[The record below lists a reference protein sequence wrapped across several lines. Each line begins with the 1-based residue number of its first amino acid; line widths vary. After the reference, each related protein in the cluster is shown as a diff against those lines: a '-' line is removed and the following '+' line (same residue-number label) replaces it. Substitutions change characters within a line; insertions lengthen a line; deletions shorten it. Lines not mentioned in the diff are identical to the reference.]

1 MKNKDKIT
9 IEQKIADNRAAIDY
23 HKPPKDMWDRIN
35 AELPAEVPKKSNIR
49 WMSIIAIAAS
59 FITLCSITMWQ
70 VKSTSNASNKS
81 LDEVSQFYSVKYNM
95 VYNDLNQKNLVNPRL
110 ERALINFSKT
120 EEELK
125 LEIENSYG
133 TQKQEMTNRLID
145 VYRTRIQLLEKID
158 NKSTIKTT
166 KNEKYI
172 DI

>member
-1 MKNKDKIT
+1 MKNKDTIT
-9 IEQKIADNRAAIDY
+9 IEQKIADNRATIDY
-23 HKPPKDMWDRIN
+23 HKPPKDMWARIS

-49 WMSIIAIAAS
+49 WLSIIAIAAS
-59 FITLCSITMWQ
+59 FLTICSITLWQ
-70 VKSTSNASNKS
+70 VKSTTSTFSKN
-81 LDEVSQFYSVKYNM
+81 LDEVSQFYSVKYNT

-110 ERALINFSKT
+110 ERALNNFSKT

-133 TQKQEMTNRLID
+133 TEKQEMTNRLIE